1 MDENWDDRE
10 IVHTIIA
17 LGRKLG
23 MTLIAEGIES
33 QTQVDMLL
41 AMGCLYGQ
49 GYLFSKP
56 LSATDATALL
66 SAELMATKGTKY
78 RGSAPGRSAL

>member
-1 MDENWDDRE
+1 MDGNWDDRE
-10 IVHTIIA
+10 IVHTIVA

-33 QTQVDMLL
+33 QAQVDMLI

-49 GYLFSKP
+49 GYFFSKP

-66 SAELMATKGTKY
+66 SSEAVTVNALKHYGSGT
-78 RGSAPGRSAL
+78 GRS

>member
-1 MDENWDDRE
+1 E
-10 IVHTIIA
+10 IVHTIVA

-33 QTQVDMLL
+33 QAQVDMLL

-56 LSATDATALL
+56 LSAADATALL
-66 SAELMATKGTKY
+66 STELITAKAVKH
-78 RGSAPGRSAL
+78 RGSKPRLS